1 MNSIINILLSI
12 VTGYERERILRG
24 TDPLAN
30 EQQGHPG
37 GR

>member
-1 MNSIINILLSI
+1 MFIIG
-12 VTGYERERILRG
+12 TGDKRERILRG
-24 TDPLAN
+24 ANPLAD